1 MERPFWLKK
10 RLYIETFKNQ
20 KMSNYLVILNKTK
33 TILKPKLIPYENEN
47 YYNKEYESI
56 IAYKIDQLGIGM
68 QYDKMIING
77 EDIIILL
84 LSKILVKFNF
94 HYL

>member
-1 MERPFWLKK
+1 
-10 RLYIETFKNQ
+10 
-20 KMSNYLVILNKTK
+20 
-33 TILKPKLIPYENEN
+33 LIPYENEN

-56 IAYKIDQLGIGM
+56 IAYKIDQLGIGI

-84 LSKILVKFNF
+84 LRKILVKFNF
-94 HYL
+94 NYL